1 MTETDLL
8 LKLTKQVEQRRQIVM
23 MLEEEMK
30 NINQVLSDY
39 VFLHKKISLLEIED
53 DVNNDFPSRYLD
65 CVYKLGRRNEYF
77 RAGAGAVAGGDCE
90 RLGSETVR

>member
-8 LKLTKQVEQRRQIVM
+8 LKLAKQVEQRRQIVR

-39 VFLHKKISLLEIED
+39 VSMHKKILEIED
-53 DVNNDFPSRYLD
+53 DVNDCPSRYLD

-77 RAGAGAVAGGDCE
+77 RAVAGAVAGGDCE
-90 RLGSETVR
+90 RLGSETLR

>member
-8 LKLTKQVEQRRQIVM
+8 LKLAKQVEQRRQIVR

-39 VFLHKKISLLEIED
+39 VFMHKKISLLEIED
-53 DVNNDFPSRYLD
+53 DVNDCPSRYLD

-77 RAGAGAVAGGDCE
+77 RAVAGAVAGGDCE
-90 RLGSETVR
+90 RLGSETLR

>member
-8 LKLTKQVEQRRQIVM
+8 LKLAKQVEQRRQIVM

-53 DVNNDFPSRYLD
+53 DVNIDCPSRYLD
-65 CVYKLGRRNEYF
+65 CVYKLGRRMNI
-77 RAGAGAVAGGDCE
+77 
-90 RLGSETVR
+90 SELVLELLLVGTVRGWAVRQ

>member
-8 LKLTKQVEQRRQIVM
+8 LKLSKQVEERRQIVR

-30 NINQVLSDY
+30 NMNQVLSDF

-53 DVNNDFPSRYLD
+53 DANDCQSRYLL
-65 CVYKLGRRNEYF
+65 CLQARKYLV
-77 RAGAGAVAGGDCE
+77 
-90 RLGSETVR
+90 T